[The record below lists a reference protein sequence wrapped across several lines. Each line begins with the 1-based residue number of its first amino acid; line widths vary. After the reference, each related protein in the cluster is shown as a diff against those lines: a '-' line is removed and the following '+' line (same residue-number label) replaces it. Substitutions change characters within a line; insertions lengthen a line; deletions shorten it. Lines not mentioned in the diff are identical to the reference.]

1 MPIEKPMVE
10 RGRVLWDTAVDRIP
24 PVLAAVAASSA
35 AVGLLLHVTDASA
48 APLFLAAA
56 ALAAVSLFRRLTP
69 VRLTPS
75 WGIVYH
81 SDDDGLLVACGS
93 GRVLRLQWDA
103 ITEMREGTLGSL
115 VLVSRDARVRLPRRI
130 ARRAAFGMAAFE
142 RIVPRLASDLWDGL
156 TNGRMVVVGPRR
168 QTTAVVCALGLAIG
182 AALAVPGMLAY
193 VLAAG
198 AVTLVVLAVI
208 QPGRRPVFISAR
220 GIGDRDRFIAWN
232 GAELAE
238 SRFTL
243 AIRDPET
250 GWVAR
255 IPRTAANYHAIAVVA
270 RTAQALSGAEVE
282 SVAFRSTHDGDNVRI
297 VVEGTRAGRR
307 AYH

>member
-1 MPIEKPMVE
+1 
-10 RGRVLWDTAVDRIP
+10 VLWDTAVDRIP
-24 PVLAAVAASSA
+24 PLLAAVAAASA
-35 AVGLLLHVTDASA
+35 AVGLGLHLTGA
-48 APLFLAAA
+48 AAARLFLAAA
-56 ALAAVSLFRRLTP
+56 VLAAVSLFRRLTP

-103 ITEMREGTLGSL
+103 ITEMREGALGSL

-156 TNGRMVVVGPRR
+156 TNGRMVVVGPTR
-168 QTTAVVCALGLAIG
+168 QTAAVAVALALAVG
-182 AALAVPGMLAY
+182 AALAMPSLLGYALA
-193 VLAAG
+193 LT
-198 AVTLVVLAVI
+198 AVTLVVLAAV

-243 AIRDPET
+243 VVRDPET

-282 SVAFRSTHDGDNVRI
+282 SVAFRSTHDGESVRI
-297 VVEGTRAGRR
+297 VVEGTRAARR

>member
-1 MPIEKPMVE
+1 MAEW
-10 RGRVLWDTAVDRIP
+10 GRVLWDTAVDRIP
-24 PVLAAVAASSA
+24 PLLATVVATSAV
-35 AVGLLLHVTDASA
+35 VGIALHMTGTTT
-48 APLFLAAA
+48 APLFLTAAV
-56 ALAAVSLFRRLTP
+56 LAAVSLFRRLTP

-93 GRVLRLQWDA
+93 SRVLRLQWDA
-103 ITEMREGTLGSL
+103 ITEMREGALGSL
-115 VLVSRDARVRLPRRI
+115 MLVSRDARVRLPRRI
-130 ARRAAFGMAAFE
+130 ARRTAFGMAAFE

-156 TNGRMVVVGPRR
+156 TNGRMVVVGPKR
-168 QTTAVVCALGLAIG
+168 QTTAVIVALGLAIG
-182 AALAVPGMLAY
+182 AALTVPSPLAY
-193 VLAAG
+193 LLAIA
-198 AVTLVVLAVI
+198 AAALVVLAAT

-243 AIRDPET
+243 IVRDPET

-255 IPRTAANYHAIAVVA
+255 IPRTATNYHAIAVVA

-282 SVAFRSTHDGDNVRI
+282 SVAFRSTHDGDSVRI
-297 VVEGTRAGRR
+297 VVEGTRAGGR

>member
-1 MPIEKPMVE
+1 MAE

-24 PVLAAVAASSA
+24 PVLAAVAAACA
-35 AVGLLLHVTDASA
+35 AVGLTLHLIGASSA
-48 APLFLAAA
+48 RLFLAAA
-56 ALAAVSLFRRLTP
+56 LLAGVSLFRRLTP
-69 VRLTPS
+69 VRLIPS
-75 WGIVYH
+75 RGIVYH
-81 SDDDGLLVACGS
+81 SDEDGLLVACG
-93 GRVLRLQWDA
+93 GARVLRLQWDA
-103 ITEMREGTLGSL
+103 ITEMREGALGSL
-115 VLVSRDARVRLPRRI
+115 ILVSRDVRVRLPRRI

-156 TNGRMVVVGPRR
+156 TNGRMVVVGPKR
-168 QTTAVVCALGLAIG
+168 QSAAVAVALGLAVG
-182 AALAVPGMLAY
+182 AALTMPSVLGY
-193 VLAAG
+193 VLAGA
-198 AVTLVVLAVI
+198 AVTLVVLAAV

-243 AIRDPET
+243 AVRDPET

-282 SVAFRSTHDGDNVRI
+282 SVAFRSTHDGENVRI

>member
-1 MPIEKPMVE
+1 MAE
-10 RGRVLWDTAVDRIP
+10 RGRVLWDTAVDRVP
-24 PVLAAVAASSA
+24 TVLVAVVVASA
-35 AVGLLLHVTDASA
+35 AAGLVLHFTDAPA
-48 APLFLAAA
+48 APLFLAVAV
-56 ALAAVSLFRRLTP
+56 LATVWLFRRLTP
-69 VRLTPS
+69 TRLMPS

-93 GRVLRLQWDA
+93 TRVLRLQWDA
-103 ITEMREGTLGSL
+103 ITEMREETLGSL
-115 VLVSRDARVRLPRRI
+115 ILVSRDARVRLPRRI
-130 ARRAAFGMAAFE
+130 ARRTSFGMAAFE

-156 TNGRMVVVGPRR
+156 TSGRMVVVGPRR
-168 QTTAVVCALGLAIG
+168 QTAWVVAGLGLAT
-182 AALAVPGMLAY
+182 ASALAAPSALAYALAVP
-193 VLAAG
+193 AA
-198 AVTLVVLAVI
+198 VLVVLAVV

-220 GIGDRDRFIAWN
+220 GIGDRDRFIAWS

-243 AIRDPET
+243 RVRDPET
-250 GWVAR
+250 GWAAR

-270 RTAQALSGAEVE
+270 RTAQALSGAEIE
-282 SVAFRSTHDGDNVRI
+282 SVAFRSTHDGESVRI